1 MLRDFNTVDFSA
13 IGVTDEEKAAYYSD
27 LRVLRA
33 WYYMF
38 LLDFYRQVPIATEQQ
53 ASDEIVPQST
63 AKEVYDFIESE
74 LKECIPTLPKE
85 KRLGRWTQ
93 GPAAGLLVR
102 LYLNAKVWI
111 GEDHYADCKQWAE
124 DIIAGKYGTY
134 SINQQDYRD
143 PFRSGINKYQSPCL
157 LYTSPSSRD

>member
-1 MLRDFNTVDFSA
+1 MYPY
-13 IGVTDEEKAAYYSD
+13 IGRK
-27 LRVLRA
+27 
-33 WYYMF
+33 
-38 LLDFYRQVPIATEQQ
+38 
-53 ASDEIVPQST
+53 
-63 AKEVYDFIESE
+63 K
-74 LKECIPTLPKE
+74 

-143 PFRSGINKYQSPCL
+143 PFRCSYQ
-157 LYTSPSSRD
+157 